1 MEVLNMEK
9 VSFTVNKDKC
19 RLHKKLKEIR
29 VAILSRDKKLP
40 QLFIELK
47 AEQERFEKM
56 YL

>member
-1 MEVLNMEK
+1 MEK

-19 RLHKKLKEIR
+19 QLHKKLKEIR
-29 VAILSRDKKLP
+29 VDILSGDKKLP
-40 QLFIELK
+40 RLFIELK